1 MKCNKCLVNKATI
14 HVMNRGDF
22 CLACHHEIMAE
33 LPDIDETGK
42 FSEIVT
48 VKDSEGL
55 NHQFEII
62 NMISTGI
69 SIWQAVEIDGG
80 YEFMIIAK
88 ETVNQEVAYKILIA
102 KIETGLS
109 YKTLVRIK
117 DSDWDSN
124 AICIDEALYGLNSIG
139 TCQILADEFDSPPS
153 LMIDGKAVDFADF
166 GRALT
171 AYDGFNLD
179 FQIRDIS
186 DDVLGKETVLRHV
199 SINPDVILEH
209 VEKTL
214 GWFLEGDFLSCELV
228 SRCEDAL
235 FERIDEL
242 KLLYKYGDEGMAEIV
257 GERIK
262 KRLLSIEHDD
272 DHFPE
277 YLVKQ
282 IDRMLEEY

>member
-1 MKCNKCLVNKATI
+1 MKCDKCQVKEATI
-14 HVMNRGDF
+14 HIMNRGDF
-22 CLACHHEIMAE
+22 CLRCHHDIMDE
-33 LPDIDETGK
+33 LPSIDKSGR

-48 VKDSEGL
+48 VKDADGQ

-62 NMISTGI
+62 NMFSTGI
-69 SIWQAVEIDGG
+69 SIWQAVEIGGG

-88 ETVNQEVAYKILIA
+88 PAVSQLAAYKILIA
-102 KIETGLS
+102 KIEKGLS
-109 YKTLVRIK
+109 HKTLVYLK
-117 DSDWDSN
+117 DPDWDSN
-124 AICIDEALYGLNSIG
+124 AICVDEGLYDLNSIG
-139 TCQILADEFDSPPS
+139 TVQILADEFDSPPT
-153 LMIDGKAVDFADF
+153 LMIDGKAIDFVDF
-166 GRALT
+166 GRALS

-186 DDVLGKETVLRHV
+186 DDVLGKDTVLRHV
-199 SINPDVILEH
+199 SINPEVIYEH
-209 VEKTL
+209 VERTL
-214 GWFLEGDFLSCELV
+214 GWFLEDNFLSAKLV
-228 SRCEDAL
+228 GSCEDAL

-242 KLLYKYGDEGMAEIV
+242 KLLYKYGDEGMAGIL

-277 YLVKQ
+277 YLVRQ